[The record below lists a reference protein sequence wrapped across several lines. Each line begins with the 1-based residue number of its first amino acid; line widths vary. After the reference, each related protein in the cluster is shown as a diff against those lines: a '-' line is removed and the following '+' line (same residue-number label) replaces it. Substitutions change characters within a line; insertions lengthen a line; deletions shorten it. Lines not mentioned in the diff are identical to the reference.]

1 MKKRYLWGFTGLLLC
16 GIVGLAEA
24 HDGYRKHSQNRLLIP
39 PQTYMNNCGTCHT
52 AYSALLLP
60 SDSWKRLMGDLPNH
74 FDAAVEL
81 DAADKEQIG
90 AWLQGNAADT
100 GTTRAEAKLPKKL
113 HATRPS
119 ESRKAVGSYTSMM
132 MFHKIPLPGSRIEE
146 LRRLPCRC
154 PARRLLAVGGEG
166 IGVHCGKANTD
177 WLKKPFP

>member
-24 HDGYRKHSQNRLLIP
+24 HDGYRKHSPNRLLIP
-39 PQTYMNNCGTCHT
+39 PQTYVDNCGSCHT

-60 SDSWKRLMGDLPNH
+60 SGSWKRLMGDLPNH

-100 GTTRAEAKLPKKL
+100 GTTRHGSKIAKKL
-113 HATRPS
+113 HGDTPVRIT
-119 ESRKAVGSYTSMM
+119 ESRWFIHKHDDVSQGSIAKAQGLKNCADAQRGA
-132 MFHKIPLPGSRIEE
+132 FSR
-146 LRRLPCRC
+146 
-154 PARRLLAVGGEG
+154 
-166 IGVHCGKANTD
+166 
-177 WLKKPFP
+177 

>member
-24 HDGYRKHSQNRLLIP
+24 HDGYRKHSPNRLLIP
-39 PQTYMNNCGTCHT
+39 PQTYVDNCGSCHT

-60 SDSWKRLMGDLPNH
+60 SGSWKRLMGDLPNH

-90 AWLQGNAADT
+90 AWLQRNAA
-100 GTTRAEAKLPKKL
+100 TREPPAPEAKLPKNFM
-113 HATRPS
+113 ATRPS

-132 MFHKIPLPGSRIEE
+132 MFHKVPLP
-146 LRRLPCRC
+146 RL
-154 PARRLLAVGGEG
+154 
-166 IGVHCGKANTD
+166 KD
-177 WLKKPFP
+177 

>member
-24 HDGYRKHSQNRLLIP
+24 HDGYRKHSPNRLLIP
-39 PQTYMNNCGTCHT
+39 PQTYVDNCGSCHT

-60 SDSWKRLMGDLPNH
+60 SGSWKRLMGDLPNH

-100 GTTRAEAKLPKKL
+100 GTTRRGSKIAKKL
-113 HATRPS
+113 HGDTPVRI
-119 ESRKAVGSYTSMM
+119 T
-132 MFHKIPLPGSRIEE
+132 GSRWFIHKHDDVSQGSI
-146 LRRLPCRC
+146 
-154 PARRLLAVGGEG
+154 A
-166 IGVHCGKANTD
+166 KAQG
-177 WLKKPFP
+177 LKNCAACHADAQRGAFSR

>member
-24 HDGYRKHSQNRLLIP
+24 HDGYRKHSPNRLLIP
-39 PQTYMNNCGTCHT
+39 PQTYVDNCGSCHT

-60 SDSWKRLMGDLPNH
+60 SGSWKRLMGDLPNH

-100 GTTRAEAKLPKKL
+100 GTTRRGAGIHAAFEMLPFFIWRGAEYHFDNINLTKVTP
-113 HATRPS
+113 
-119 ESRKAVGSYTSMM
+119 
-132 MFHKIPLPGSRIEE
+132 
-146 LRRLPCRC
+146 
-154 PARRLLAVGGEG
+154 
-166 IGVHCGKANTD
+166 
-177 WLKKPFP
+177 

>member
-1 MKKRYLWGFTGLLLC
+1 MKKRYIWGFTGLLLC

-39 PQTYMNNCGTCHT
+39 PQTYMDNCGTCHT

-60 SDSWKRLMGDLPNH
+60 SGSWKRLMGDLPNH

-100 GTTRAEAKLPKKL
+100 GTTR
-113 HATRPS
+113 RGGGDS
-119 ESRKAVGSYTSMM
+119 G
-132 MFHKIPLPGSRIEE
+132 
-146 LRRLPCRC
+146 RL
-154 PARRLLAVGGEG
+154 
-166 IGVHCGKANTD
+166 
-177 WLKKPFP
+177 